1 MAAVLPL
8 DPRAAAPA
16 AGAASAR
23 VRPRSFSFGKYRE
36 IIIAVAFFLL
46 FDLGVLVL
54 NFYTSFKIDQDTVA
68 INLAG
73 RQRYVSQRIARTLL
87 ELDAARAAGQPYK
100 PETLAELRAG
110 ARIFDISQS
119 AFKGGATIPGGD
131 GRPVFL
137 DAVTSPRGRELEA
150 QVDAVWKPYFDKL
163 QPLMKDGFAPEELA
177 TALAYS
183 QANNIRLLNTA
194 NDFVTETQ
202 NLGASRASTLR
213 LVQTGGIVL
222 ALLNFAFILF
232 KFLRRLR
239 TSDAAIEAA
248 NDENREILAAVRE
261 GLFLLTPDHRL
272 GSQLSASASALFGR
286 PLMPGDDFFTVL
298 QPLVSEKALND
309 ARDYVELLFA
319 PHVKEGLVQDI
330 NPLSEVELLVRNRL
344 GKETRRYLSF
354 HFNRVQEAGGVRHL
368 LVTVQDVSDG
378 MELQNR
384 LASERQQSQ
393 REFGTLLRAMDADP
407 ALLRQFVARAE
418 STLLEVN
425 DLLRGTSAQQ
435 GEAALFKRLDEAARR
450 VHAIKGDAGTLGLDT
465 IAGLAHQFETELA
478 RVREAG
484 GGDVGAALL
493 ALPLPLEDLLTKVGA
508 LKSITG
514 LQRPAAASSAD
525 AANAALAKLAV
536 DVATDCGKKVVPT
549 VRMGALSDLAG
560 DTATLVRE
568 IAVQLLRN
576 AITHGIESP
585 MSRRAAGKDAD
596 GKVEAQLMRTEG
608 EWTLSVRDDGGGLSA
623 ARVRQRLLELRWYT
637 PEQLESF
644 DDRQIVSHIFRP
656 GFSTAGDVSMH
667 AGRGVGLDLVQAN
680 VSRLGGRVLLSSTPG
695 QNTEF
700 RIRFA
705 A

>member
-8 DPRAAAPA
+8 DPRAAAGAAPA
-16 AGAASAR
+16 ARTRS
-23 VRPRSFSFGKYRE
+23 PSFSFGKYRE

-87 ELDAARAAGQPYK
+87 ELDAARAAGQPYRS
-100 PETLAELRAG
+100 ETLAELRAG
-110 ARIFDISQS
+110 AKIFDISQS
-119 AFKGGATIPGGD
+119 AFKSGATIPGGD
-131 GRPVFL
+131 GKPVFL
-137 DAVTSPRGRELEA
+137 DAVTSERGRELEA
-150 QVDAVWKPYFDKL
+150 QVDSVWKPYFEKL
-163 QPLMKDGFAPEELA
+163 QPLMKDGFAPEDLA
-177 TALAYS
+177 AALGYS
-183 QANNIRLLNTA
+183 QANNIRLLGIA

-202 NLGASRASTLR
+202 QIGASRAGTLR

-248 NDENREILAAVRE
+248 NDENREILTAVRE

-286 PLMPGDDFFTVL
+286 QLQPGDNFFTVL

-368 LVTVQDVSDG
+368 LVTVQDVSDR

-393 REFGTLLRAMDADP
+393 REFGTLLKALDADP
-407 ALLRQFVARAE
+407 ALLRQFVSRAE
-418 STLLEVN
+418 ATLLEVN
-425 DLLRGTSAQQ
+425 DLLRGTSASQ

-450 VHAIKGDAGTLGLDT
+450 IHAIKGDAGTLGLDT
-465 IAGLAHQFETELA
+465 IAGLAHQFESELA
-478 RVREAG
+478 RVRQAG

-514 LQRPAAASSAD
+514 LQRPTAGAPD
-525 AANAALAKLAV
+525 AANAALSRLAEE
-536 DVATDCGKKVVPT
+536 VATDCGKKVAPV
-549 VRMGALSDLAG
+549 VRLGSLADLAG
-560 DTATLVRE
+560 ETATLVRE

-585 MSRRAAGKDAD
+585 MSRRAAGKEAD
-596 GKVEAQLMRTEG
+596 GKVEVQLVRTEG
-608 EWTLSVRDDGGGLSA
+608 DWTLSVRDDGGGLSA
-623 ARVRQRLLELRWYT
+623 SRVRQRLLELRWYT

-680 VSRLGGRVLLSSTPG
+680 VNRLGGRVLLSSTPG
-695 QNTEF
+695 QHTEF
-700 RIRFA
+700 RVRFA